1 MGVRGGVSFW
11 IPAGLLGL
19 VLALIIVFP
28 LLSLQELV
36 FGAADPIPTSKS
48 AGELFVTTLILSVSV
63 IASLVGSI
71 AGVGLFVLPSKVRGL
86 FLYLSMTAFFIPA
99 YVYAVAWIEL
109 LQAKGRLASVSSF
122 LYLPTLEVGHLFS
135 LPGTVAVSDF
145 DVFGR
150 DFFDVQCVS
159 RFGQWNPT
167 DFRGDCA
174 CVCGDR
180 CMVDIRS
187 CANQSY
193 GVCAYPEARYADRV
207 GDAACGVSWIGRIAS
222 CWRGTSAGDADCADF
237 VFRES
242 F

>member
-1 MGVRGGVSFW
+1 MRGGVSFW

-48 AGELFVTTLILSVSV
+48 AGELFVTTLILSVSVTV

-145 DVFGR
+145 DR
-150 DFFDVQCVS
+150 SEEHTSELQS
-159 RFGQWNPT
+159 RRNL
-167 DFRGDCA
+167 
-174 CVCGDR
+174 VCR
-180 CMVDIRS
+180 LLL
-187 CANQSY
+187 
-193 GVCAYPEARYADRV
+193 E
-207 GDAACGVSWIGRIAS
+207 
-222 CWRGTSAGDADCADF
+222 
-237 VFRES
+237 
-242 F
+242 